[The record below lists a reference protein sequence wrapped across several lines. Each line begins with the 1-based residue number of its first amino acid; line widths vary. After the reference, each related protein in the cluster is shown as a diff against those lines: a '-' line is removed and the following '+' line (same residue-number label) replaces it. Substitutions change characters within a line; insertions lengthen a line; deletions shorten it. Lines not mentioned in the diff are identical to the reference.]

1 MRNRPRIAV
10 VVALGATLCLV
21 LGAAAPEPLAAPA
34 PLTVRGV
41 RLLSGDVEPLLV
53 GVLGQLTLDGEPI
66 PGTMFSLF
74 SHDKQPEDLR
84 FFFDP
89 ELLQTLRAEHALI
102 IRRAAGEETLAEAGL
117 NEDDIGVIANG
128 VELVFIR
135 GSRSIAVIQL
145 GPGELRLGEAITL
158 LKTGI
163 VKPLPELLGPKNPG
177 EAAVAFF

>member
-1 MRNRPRIAV
+1 V
-10 VVALGATLCLV
+10 C
-21 LGAAAPEPLAAPA
+21 E
-34 PLTVRGV
+34 
-41 RLLSGDVEPLLV
+41 SEDVNASI
-53 GVLGQLTLDGEPI
+53 D
-66 PGTMFSLF
+66 
-74 SHDKQPEDLR
+74 
-84 FFFDP
+84 
-89 ELLQTLRAEHALI
+89 
-102 IRRAAGEETLAEAGL
+102 RRRERR
-117 NEDDIGVIANG
+117 DIANG